1 MTSSE
6 RILTTKLKAKDLLPF
21 QYREVAGR
29 VVMTHRLGGHAIL
42 DPDDFIALL
51 EARLPEDSPA
61 KRQLRDQSFFTT
73 GTHRAERVDQ
83 YAARKAFLRYGPTL
97 HAFVLTERCNHG
109 CQYCHS
115 SVVGMERTET
125 DMSPET
131 AEKAV
136 AIALST
142 TSPWLTIEFQGGEPM
157 ANWDVLTHIVETA
170 RRENPGKELSFS
182 LVTNFSLMTEE
193 RFQWLLDNR
202 VQVCTSLDGPED
214 LHNGIRIWNG
224 GNSHEA
230 TTRWIERFNQG
241 YAEMGLDPTLYRV
254 EALPTITRASLS
266 RERDIVDEF
275 VSRGCR
281 AIFLRKLDP
290 FGFAAKT
297 RQKLGYSMDEFL
309 AFYQRALDYIL
320 ALNVAGT
327 EVLERNA
334 AIMLAKIIGGQEP
347 NYLDLRTPGGAAIG
361 QLAYHPDGGVYSS
374 DEGRMVAAMG
384 DDTFRIGDVST
395 DSYRDI
401 LSSDTVR
408 ALVLASTNEA
418 HPDCVQCAW
427 QPFCGQQPEYNY
439 KTQGSI
445 FGRMRDSDWCR
456 KHKGIFDILMARWI
470 KATPEERDVLER
482 WTTQRP
488 REHFLQSRSDGGV
501 A

>member
-1 MTSSE
+1 MLDE
-6 RILTTKLKAKDLLPF
+6 R
-21 QYREVAGR
+21 
-29 VVMTHRLGGHAIL
+29 
-42 DPDDFIALL
+42 
-51 EARLPEDSPA
+51 
-61 KRQLRDQSFFTT
+61 SFFTKGDQRT
-73 GTHRAERVDQ
+73 AQVAQ
-83 YAARKAFLRYGPTL
+83 YAARKSFLRHGPTL
-97 HAFVLTERCNHG
+97 HGFVLTERCNHG

-125 DMSPET
+125 DMSPEI
-131 AEKAV
+131 AEQAV
-136 AIALST
+136 DIALST

-157 ANWDVLTHIVETA
+157 ANWDVLKHVVHTA
-170 RRENPGKELSFS
+170 KARNPGKELSFS
-182 LVTNFSLMTEE
+182 LVTNFSLMNEE
-193 RFQWLLDNR
+193 RFEWLMDHR
-202 VQVCTSLDGPED
+202 IQVCTSLDGPED
-214 LHNGIRIWNG
+214 LHNAIRIWSD
-224 GNSHEA
+224 GNSYAE
-230 TTRWIERFNQG
+230 TTRWIQRFNRG
-241 YAEMGLDPTLYRV
+241 YAEQGLDPTLYRI
-254 EALPTITRASLS
+254 EALPTVTRASLT

-275 VSRGCR
+275 VRQGCR

-297 RQKLGYSMDEFL
+297 RRKLGYTMDEFL
-309 AFYQRALDYIL
+309 VFYQRAFEYIL

-347 NYLDLRTPGGAAIG
+347 NYLDLRSPGGAAIG

-374 DEGRMVAAMG
+374 DEGRMIAAMG

-395 DSYRDI
+395 DSYHDI

-456 KHKGIFDILMARWI
+456 KHKGIIDILMARWI
-470 KATPEERDVLER
+470 KASLEERDILER

-488 REHFLQSRSDGGV
+488 REHFLQPKGGGE

>member
-1 MTSSE
+1 MTWTE
-6 RILTTKLKAKDLLPF
+6 RIRETRLKARDLLPF
-21 QYREVAGR
+21 QFRELADKVIL
-29 VVMTHRLGGHAIL
+29 THTLGDHAIL
-42 DPDDFIALL
+42 SPSEFVHLL
-51 EARLPEDSPA
+51 ENRLPRDSPA
-61 KRQLRDQSFFTT
+61 GQMLAERGFYT
-73 GTHRAERVDQ
+73 GTRRVEQ
-83 YAARKAFLRYGPTL
+83 IEKYAARKAFLRHGPTL

-125 DMSPET
+125 DMSLDT

-136 AIALST
+136 DIALST

-157 ANWDVLTHIVETA
+157 ANWDALTHIVRTA
-170 RRENPGKELSFS
+170 RERNPGKELTFS

-193 RFQWLLDNR
+193 RFEWLLENHI
-202 VQVCTSLDGPED
+202 QVCTSLDGPED
-214 LHNGIRIWNG
+214 LHNGIRIWSG
-224 GNSHEA
+224 GNSHA
-230 TTRWIERFNQG
+230 VTTHWIERFNRG
-241 YAEMGLDPTLYRV
+241 YADMGLDPTLYRV

-266 RERDIVDEF
+266 REQDLVDEF

-290 FGFAAKT
+290 FGFAART

-309 AFYQRALDYIL
+309 AFYRRALDYIIAQNL
-320 ALNVAGT
+320 AGV

-334 AIMLAKIIGGQEP
+334 AIMLAKIIGGYEP

-374 DEGRMVAAMG
+374 DEGRMIAAMG
-384 DDTFRIGDVST
+384 DDTFRIGDVHE
-395 DSYRDI
+395 DSYHDI
-401 LSSDTVR
+401 LSSETVR

-456 KHKGIFDILMARWI
+456 KHKGIFDILMTRWI
-470 KATPEERDVLER
+470 QATPEEQALLER
-482 WTTQRP
+482 WTIQRP
-488 REHFLQSRSDGGV
+488 REHFLTGETPGEQP
-501 A
+501 